1 MPISIATPA
10 MASAAIVDPVP
21 GHRHAVLECVD
32 QLPEPEHMPAKQ
44 YPHTGTAC
52 EADSNDGADATGQK
66 I

>member
-1 MPISIATPA
+1 MRYWNASINFP
-10 MASAAIVDPVP
+10 S
-21 GHRHAVLECVD
+21 
-32 QLPEPEHMPAKQ
+32 QKQ